1 MKDGYHKILC
11 VDDEKNILNSI
22 KRLLRKED
30 YQLITAS
37 SAQEGLDILAK
48 EDISLVISDHRM
60 PKMSG
65 TEFLRKVKEQ
75 YPDVIRIILTGYTE
89 VDAITES
96 INKGNIYKF
105 LLKPWN
111 DHNLKIEVKNALEQY
126 ELVMTNKK
134 LHHQVI
140 EKNEELHQINE
151 NLETLV
157 EKRTQELSLQNQAL
171 EFSRSVLD
179 DLPISVVGIS
189 SDGMIVLT
197 NQMLIS
203 MFKEKKTIEIGK
215 DITSFFSQKVKDKIN
230 NALTENQSIKMS
242 ESLLKDGVYDLEII
256 PLQGRFQGRGILM
269 TIQPASC

>member
-1 MKDGYHKILC
+1 MKDGCHKILC

-37 SAQEGLDILAK
+37 SAKEGLKILAK

-60 PKMSG
+60 PKTSG
-65 TEFLRKVKEQ
+65 TEFLRIVKEQ

-126 ELVMTNKK
+126 DLIMTNKE

-140 EKNEELHQINE
+140 EKNDELRQINE
-151 NLETLV
+151 NLEALV
-157 EKRTQELSLQNQAL
+157 EKRTQELSLQNKAL

-189 SDGMIVLT
+189 SDGMIVLI
-197 NQMLIS
+197 NQMVIS
-203 MFKEKKTIEIGK
+203 MFKGKKSIEIGK
-215 DITSFFSQKVKDKIN
+215 DITSFFSQKVKDEIN
-230 NALTENQSIKMS
+230 IALADNRSIKMS

-256 PLQGRFQGRGILM
+256 PLQGRFHGRGILM
-269 TIQPASC
+269 TIKPLN

>member
-30 YQLITAS
+30 YELVTALN
-37 SAQEGLDILAK
+37 AQEGLEILAK

-134 LHHQVI
+134 LHQQVI
-140 EKNEELHQINE
+140 EKNDELAQINE

-171 EFSRSVLD
+171 ELSRSVLD

-189 SDGMIVLT
+189 SDGMIVLI
-197 NQMLIS
+197 NQMVIS
-203 MFKEKKTIEIGK
+203 MFKGKKSIEIGK
-215 DITSFFSQKVKDKIN
+215 DITSFFSQKVKDEIN
-230 NALTENQSIKMS
+230 NALSENQSIKMS
-242 ESLLKDGVYDLEII
+242 DSLLKDGVYDLEII

-269 TIQPASC
+269 TIQPVI